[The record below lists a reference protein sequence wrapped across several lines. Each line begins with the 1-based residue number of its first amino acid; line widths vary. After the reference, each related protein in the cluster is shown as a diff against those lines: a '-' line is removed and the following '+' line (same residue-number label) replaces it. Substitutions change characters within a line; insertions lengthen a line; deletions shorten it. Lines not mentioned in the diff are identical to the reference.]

1 MLKIEKGRK
10 PGKIPPLYSSEF
22 EQFLFRG
29 KICKWDKAF
38 QDGWKCLSKNLCEH
52 KSKSGEDPFLTDR
65 ALKMEGWFQ
74 SLFQIEFQ
82 VKFGSTWEKLK
93 PIEELNELASQS
105 ADLSGPSSAGLIKT
119 DTSEAETSEAPEFR
133 CFHCDEMIPSH
144 LIKQHWDQ
152 CLTGNSISGPS

>member
-1 MLKIEKGRK
+1 
-10 PGKIPPLYSSEF
+10 
-22 EQFLFRG
+22 
-29 KICKWDKAF
+29 
-38 QDGWKCLSKNLCEH
+38 
-52 KSKSGEDPFLTDR
+52 
-65 ALKMEGWFQ
+65 MEGWFQ

-82 VKFGSTWEKLK
+82 VKFGSTWTKLK

-119 DTSEAETSEAPEFR
+119 DTSETETSEAPQFR

-152 CLTGNSISGPS
+152 CLTGNSISGFIEPS